1 MDHEN
6 FNVKPFTSKN
16 INAIF
21 VFSRELSST
30 FARLCNY
37 VDLSKDGL
45 KGDLLNLDKE
55 IRRLEDTSK
64 QSKSLRYLYIVEP
77 GVEIRKNQ

>member
-1 MDHEN
+1 MRILRWNLSHQ
-6 FNVKPFTSKN
+6 K
-16 INAIF
+16 ILIRYLY
-21 VFSRELSST
+21 FSRELSST

-64 QSKSLRYLYIVEP
+64 QSKSLRYLYIVEL